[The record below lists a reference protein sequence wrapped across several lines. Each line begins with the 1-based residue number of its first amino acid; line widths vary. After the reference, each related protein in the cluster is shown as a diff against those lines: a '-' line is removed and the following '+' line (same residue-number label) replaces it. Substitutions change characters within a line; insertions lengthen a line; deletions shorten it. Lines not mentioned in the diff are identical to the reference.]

1 MRYFIIPAF
10 LLGLASAN
18 ASAGVFTDDLSRC
31 TIQKTSDADKTDL
44 MRWMF
49 ASATRDPALASMTTL
64 TQAQRDEINK
74 TMAGIYNRLILVDCR
89 AEAIAAIKNEGFQAF
104 GESGRALGAAAAN
117 KLMSSP
123 AGQEELSKWVEFMD
137 KKGWEALGTEAG
149 VKIENK

>member
-1 MRYFIIPAF
+1 MRTRSARNTASTATATRACYCRPKDRLVYSRHLVEGGLMRYFIIPAF
-10 LLGLASAN
+10 LLGLTSAN

-89 AEAIAAIKNEGFQAF
+89 AEAIAAIKNEGFQA
-104 GESGRALGAAAAN
+104 
-117 KLMSSP
+117 
-123 AGQEELSKWVEFMD
+123 
-137 KKGWEALGTEAG
+137 
-149 VKIENK
+149 